1 MERTVK
7 ERLVKFISASNLTQ
21 AEFQRRCNLSSGYIN
36 NMVDGIGAA
45 KLEQIIS
52 EFPHLNT
59 KWLLT
64 GEGEMLKSSVI
75 TVTGDNNMTGGN
87 NISIE
92 GKSDDNARVSTI
104 DKVINELSEMRK
116 LLQEQINNNQE
127 QINNNK
133 EQFDRLVSIIEK
145 LTNKLN

>member
-1 MERTVK
+1 
-7 ERLVKFISASNLTQ
+7 
-21 AEFQRRCNLSSGYIN
+21 
-36 NMVDGIGAA
+36 
-45 KLEQIIS
+45 
-52 EFPHLNT
+52 
-59 KWLLT
+59 
-64 GEGEMLKSSVI
+64 MLKSSVI